1 MPVKFSLTGNRG
13 LQIFATG
20 YPQVSTINCDS
31 EAPVDD
37 NVQTTTAG
45 QSSLAYDSGA
55 DQYTYTWK
63 TENAWA
69 GACKQLII
77 RLADGTDHIAYFR
90 FR

>member
-1 MPVKFSLTGNRG
+1 MAARIAKRSSGDVESVILSR
-13 LQIFATG
+13 LA
-20 YPQVSTINCDS
+20 
-31 EAPVDD
+31 A
-37 NVQTTTAG
+37 TTAG

-77 RLADGTDHIAYFR
+77 RLTDGTDHIAYFR